1 MGLRNVLAGTAQR
14 RSTRM
19 DSALNGYSIVHLTTE
34 SSLIEFHEKLGQL
47 EVEMHLLETENE
59 MK

>member
-1 MGLRNVLAGTAQR
+1 
-14 RSTRM
+14 M
-19 DSALNGYSIVHLTTE
+19 DSALNGYCIVHLTTE